1 MVWAAEQAATPL
13 TEFFCSSAEQPS
25 RFRLTTV
32 TECSQMT
39 RRVETDPM
47 RIFQPIMLVCAVAMS
62 FVGALGLPGC
72 ARAIGECLRDRPEAA

>member
-1 MVWAAEQAATPL
+1 
-13 TEFFCSSAEQPS
+13 
-25 RFRLTTV
+25 
-32 TECSQMT
+32 MT
-39 RRVETDPM
+39 RCVETYPM